1 MIRRIKKETAP
12 RPGVGALFFVG
23 LFVTAGLLGLGSCAS
38 GDLPG
43 LSAAPVPADGGI
55 GLDAAL
61 AQPGHFAELTDQG
74 FAVIHF
80 DATGLSSASLS
91 AALGRGRIPA
101 ALAVGLLKQGIAI
114 IPPASFGR
122 GSDATGSGE
131 SGPFLAYVSAG
142 IPSGI
147 LEDALAQAGFLPAPR
162 FFGAMR
168 RPRWELPSEVGPPL
182 VLELSEAGLYRIS
195 RGFDDSA
202 ADGIL
207 VTLREQALSSGEEN
221 PGAANDRVALG
232 VGRGADSPLFD
243 FFGGQLI
250 GIRGIEFVLSHPE
263 PKGSP
268 AGGAESPFA
277 GPEALNI
284 TLRMESSSALQ
295 ARALRG
301 LLRIALLALARD
313 IYPDADAGALRDEI
327 DIESE
332 GPYLILRDFPVD
344 PAWIARRF
352 LPRE

>member
-43 LSAAPVPADGGI
+43 LSAAPVPAGGGI

-61 AQPGHFAELTDQG
+61 AQPGHFAELTGQG

-101 ALAVGLLKQGIAI
+101 ALAVGLLEQGIAI
-114 IPPASFGR
+114 IPPASFGG

-147 LEDALAQAGFLPAPR
+147 LEDALAQAGLLPAPR

-207 VTLREQALSSGEEN
+207 VTLREQALSSGEGKSGSCER
-221 PGAANDRVALG
+221 PGRPGRRPGGGFAAFRFFRRSAHRNQGDRIRSQPSGTEGLSRR
-232 VGRGADSPLFD
+232 RG
-243 FFGGQLI
+243 
-250 GIRGIEFVLSHPE
+250 
-263 PKGSP
+263 
-268 AGGAESPFA
+268 
-277 GPEALNI
+277 
-284 TLRMESSSALQ
+284 
-295 ARALRG
+295 
-301 LLRIALLALARD
+301 
-313 IYPDADAGALRDEI
+313 
-327 DIESE
+327 
-332 GPYLILRDFPVD
+332 
-344 PAWIARRF
+344 
-352 LPRE
+352 